1 MLKWTVFTV
10 SVARSWKNI
19 TNRPS
24 LAISILSAIA
34 SQTLDKC
41 ARRNSSYRM
50 PGRNNACLRSDSAA
64 HSLVVP
70 ASSLVPRLA
79 ST

>member
-24 LAISILSAIA
+24 FAISILSVIA
-34 SQTLDKC
+34 SQTLYKF

-50 PGRNNACLRSDSAA
+50 PGRNNARLRSNIY
-64 HSLVVP
+64 
-70 ASSLVPRLA
+70 
-79 ST
+79 